1 MNKDF
6 YIRLRD
12 NKAIILN
19 NHDRGMSMGVYILGG
34 HITLFLNKSEALE
47 VLKAI
52 QAIMEDGSSN

>member
-12 NKAIILN
+12 NKAIILDN
-19 NHDRGMSMGVYILGG
+19 YDRGMSMSVHILGG
-34 HITLFLNKSEALE
+34 HITLFLNKSEALD

-52 QAIMEDGSSN
+52 QAIMEDDSSN

>member
-19 NHDRGMSMGVYILGG
+19 NHDRGMSMGVHILGG

-52 QAIMEDGSSN
+52 QAIMEPELDI